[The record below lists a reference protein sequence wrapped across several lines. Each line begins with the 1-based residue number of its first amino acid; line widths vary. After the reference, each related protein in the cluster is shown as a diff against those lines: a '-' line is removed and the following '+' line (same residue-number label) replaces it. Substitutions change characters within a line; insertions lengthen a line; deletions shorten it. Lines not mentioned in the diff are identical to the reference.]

1 MVQPVEGAT
10 KIVESDANLETSEN
24 VTVASEEIASE
35 LQATNDS
42 KVETKEEAVEESAQV
57 EAVVDTQV
65 YVGATRHVALLNS
78 LQSHEDVKE
87 VHDEATGVTEEVS
100 ILEPQVA
107 GLTML
112 AHEDG
117 AVCEVCVHA

>member
-78 LQSHEDVKE
+78 LQSHEDV
-87 VHDEATGVTEEVS
+87 
-100 ILEPQVA
+100 
-107 GLTML
+107 
-112 AHEDG
+112 
-117 AVCEVCVHA
+117 